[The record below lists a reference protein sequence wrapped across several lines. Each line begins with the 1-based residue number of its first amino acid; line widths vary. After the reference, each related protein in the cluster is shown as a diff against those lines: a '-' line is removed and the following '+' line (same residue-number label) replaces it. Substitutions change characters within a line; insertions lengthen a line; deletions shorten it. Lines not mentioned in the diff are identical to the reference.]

1 MDGTTTWLPTPK
13 GLTLIQIQER
23 FSTPEKAREY
33 LEAVHWP
40 NGPTCPHCGNADAKR
55 IYSIAAN
62 PAKKVRAGL
71 KKCAECRKQ
80 FTVTVGTIFEDSHVP
95 LNKWLIAVYLL
106 CSSKKG
112 MSAHQLHRMLG
123 VTYKTAW
130 FMFHRLRFAVKQP
143 AFKGPLGGPGKTV
156 EADETWI
163 GGRKR
168 GVGKGQGWR
177 NKTTVFSVLERGGD
191 VRSMPMGSVTA
202 SGLREALKTH
212 VDPATR
218 LVTDSN
224 NAYTYPGKEFA
235 SHEKVDHSAEEYVRG
250 DVYTNTVESYFAL
263 LKRGVHGTFHHI
275 SKQHLDKYLAEFDYR
290 YNHRKLDD
298 GPRTDIAIG
307 RTRGKRLT
315 LREPVASL
323 RQQR

>member
-1 MDGTTTWLPTPK
+1 MSGTNWLPTPK

-33 LEAVHWP
+33 LETLHWP
-40 NGPTCPHCGNADAKR
+40 SGPVCPFCGGKDR
-55 IYSIAAN
+55 IGSLT
-62 PAKKVRAGL
+62 PSTKTKVRPGL
-71 KKCAECRKQ
+71 KKCYVCRKQ
-80 FTVTVGTIFEDSHVP
+80 FTVTVGTVFEDSHVP

-130 FMFHRLRFAVKQP
+130 FMMHRLRFAVRQP
-143 AFKGPLGGPGKTV
+143 AFTAKLGGAGKTV

-168 GVGKGQGWR
+168 GVGKGKGWM

-202 SGLREALKTH
+202 SGLRDALRTH

-224 NAYTYPGKEFA
+224 NAYTYPGREFS
-235 SHEKVDHSAEEYVRG
+235 SHEKVEHGREEYVRG
-250 DVYTNTVESYFAL
+250 DVYTNTVESYFSL

-275 SKQHLDKYLAEFDYR
+275 SRQHLDKYLAEFDFR
-290 YNHRKLDD
+290 YNHRRMDD
-298 GPRTDIAIG
+298 GPRTEIAIG
-307 RTRGKRLT
+307 RTRGKRLM
-315 LREPVASL
+315 LREPVAPS
-323 RQQR
+323 RF